1 MEKKAVVDILVNLR
15 KEAAPNVHVVAPAS
29 ASVAAATAAA
39 NATAAAAATTGM
51 QIRQMSA
58 SHRSMSN
65 HSVAVTGHDLSKLIP
80 GEVWTLC
87 TRLVMI
93 HQCKKKQHMF
103 LVSLTQHTGVS
114 SGSSTAEGSSPYHQ
128 WALDFFAPEGINVNK
143 NKI

>member
-29 ASVAAATAAA
+29 ASVAAATAT
-39 NATAAAAATTGM
+39 ATAAAAATTGM

-93 HQCKKKQHMF
+93 H
-103 LVSLTQHTGVS
+103 
-114 SGSSTAEGSSPYHQ
+114 
-128 WALDFFAPEGINVNK
+128 
-143 NKI
+143 